1 MRQGICCRLSSGRRT
16 NRTSTSSLAQ
26 WVCRGRRSP
35 EALRR
40 ATCSARPTKTTRNIT
55 ATSNRRHFV
64 LPSGLVKI
72 IGKPLMFSLSNGWAK
87 FYQVDH
93 HRKHEE
99 KKGEF

>member
-1 MRQGICCRLSSGRRT
+1 
-16 NRTSTSSLAQ
+16 
-26 WVCRGRRSP
+26 
-35 EALRR
+35 
-40 ATCSARPTKTTRNIT
+40 
-55 ATSNRRHFV
+55 
-64 LPSGLVKI
+64 VKI